1 MNNEDKILK
10 ILEQMQG
17 DMKEMQDDI
26 KEIQGDMKEMQGDM
40 KEMQGDMK
48 LVKTQLKEHGEM
60 LSSLKIASE
69 FHKAD
74 IDNLTHQVA
83 NMSAELK
90 AEIKETNLKID
101 SIVKDLNFVEIAT
114 GKNITDIAYLKSV
127 K

>member
-1 MNNEDKILK
+1 MNNEDKILM

-17 DMKEMQDDI
+17 DMKEMQSDI
-26 KEIQGDMKEMQGDM
+26 KEMQS
-40 KEMQGDMK
+40 DMK

-60 LSSLKIASE
+60 LNSLKVASE

-74 IDNLTHQVA
+74 IDNLTYQVI
-83 NMSAELK
+83 NITGELK
-90 AEIKETNLKID
+90 SEIKETNLKID
-101 SIVKDLNFVEIAT
+101 AIAKDLNFVEIAT

>member
-17 DMKEMQDDI
+17 DMKEMKGDI
-26 KEIQGDMKEMQGDM
+26 KEVQGDVKSL
-40 KEMQGDMK
+40 KVDMK
-48 LVKTQLKEHGEM
+48 LVKTQLNEHGEM
-60 LSSLKIASE
+60 LSSLKVASE

-74 IDNLTHQVA
+74 IDNLTHQLVNIA
-83 NMSAELK
+83 SELK

-101 SIVKDLNFVEIAT
+101 KIAKDLNFVEAAT
-114 GKNITDIAYLKSV
+114 GKNMTDIAYLKSV